1 LEILQT
7 YQRESK
13 PIQDVYGQVTRL
25 FHQAPDLLEDFK
37 QFLPESAA
45 HAKAAAQARQQA
57 EEAAMLSN
65 VRGETFYPQGPQ
77 PHQTPRAEHRLP
89 PVGNFAPTPTVNK
102 DNKRKR
108 GDRQG
113 TAVSGMGT
121 IVPETGNAAKPAG
134 ALSQSAGMN
143 KVSDPFLTGG
153 RCETT
158 LHLHMRRQDIDRL
171 RSVSQRD
178 TSMCYVAL
186 ASLNILYPYIQHVRR
201 RS

>member
-1 LEILQT
+1 
-7 YQRESK
+7 
-13 PIQDVYGQVTRL
+13 VTRL

-65 VRGETFYPQGPQ
+65 VRGEPFYASGPQ

-108 GDRQG
+108 GERQG
-113 TAVSGMGT
+113 TAMSSMGAIT
-121 IVPETGNAAKPAG
+121 AEAANAANKSAAG
-134 ALSQSAGMN
+134 VAQGAGIN
-143 KVSDPFLTGG
+143 KVSASASV
-153 RCETT
+153 
-158 LHLHMRRQDIDRL
+158 LHLLWRIHAEFTSHRDREV
-171 RSVSQRD
+171 RARP
-178 TSMCYVAL
+178 TS
-186 ASLNILYPYIQHVRR
+186 HVL
-201 RS
+201 

>member
-1 LEILQT
+1 M
-7 YQRESK
+7 
-13 PIQDVYGQVTRL
+13 YGQVTRL

-65 VRGETFYPQGPQ
+65 VRGEAFYAQPQ

-113 TAVSGMGT
+113 TAVSGMGA
-121 IVPETGNAAKPAG
+121 IIPETGNAAKSAG
-134 ALSQSAGMN
+134 AFGQAAGVN
-143 KVSDPFLTGG
+143 KVSY
-153 RCETT
+153 C
-158 LHLHMRRQDIDRL
+158 
-171 RSVSQRD
+171 
-178 TSMCYVAL
+178 
-186 ASLNILYPYIQHVRR
+186 SLM
-201 RS
+201 

>member
-1 LEILQT
+1 M
-7 YQRESK
+7 
-13 PIQDVYGQVTRL
+13 TRL

-57 EEAAMLSN
+57 EEAAILSN
-65 VRGETFYPQGPQ
+65 VRGDPYYPQGPQ

-113 TAVSGMGT
+113 TVTSGMGT
-121 IVPETGNAAKPAG
+121 MVAENAA
-134 ALSQSAGMN
+134 SANKNAAPVGQGGNVN
-143 KVSDPFLTGG
+143 KVSN
-153 RCETT
+153 
-158 LHLHMRRQDIDRL
+158 Q
-171 RSVSQRD
+171 
-178 TSMCYVAL
+178 
-186 ASLNILYPYIQHVRR
+186 
-201 RS
+201 

>member
-1 LEILQT
+1 M
-7 YQRESK
+7 
-13 PIQDVYGQVTRL
+13 TRL

-65 VRGETFYPQGPQ
+65 VRGESFYAQPQ

-113 TAVSGMGT
+113 TAISGMGT
-121 IVPETGNAAKPAG
+121 IVPETGNAAKSAG
-134 ALSQSAGMN
+134 AFGQAPGVN
-143 KVSDPFLTGG
+143 KVSTCPLD
-153 RCETT
+153 CEMSWVSS
-158 LHLHMRRQDIDRL
+158 LHLHMQSFEIGCPSNIGVYHL
-171 RSVSQRD
+171 LV
-178 TSMCYVAL
+178 TAL
-186 ASLNILYPYIQHVRR
+186 AAFPFKLIL
-201 RS
+201 